1 MSLPFRSRTSLAL
14 VLGLAAAPLLSGCE
28 IDEFLGPRP
37 NAAVSE
43 LAAGA
48 RADADRLSV
57 DNPNLAALREEQART
72 FDAEVARLCGTL
84 EDGSTPASC
93 TNEEENTEP
102 LEHTGLEQILL
113 SFASLPEESR
123 PLAAQQAIILAEA
136 TGTTDVEA
144 AAQRADLSSDPEA
157 ADAAREV
164 LRREHALAYGVGVAK
179 AFGASNLKDLTAA
192 INERIAALTTAL
204 EPTGDVPVA
213 EAGYLITGVPSPT
226 DAASAQ
232 GFVTAAINQAA
243 DSWEA
248 AAAAATG
255 DEAGWLELAVTG
267 AAHAGRFR

>member
-1 MSLPFRSRTSLAL
+1 MSVSRASLAL
-14 VLGLAAAPLLSGCE
+14 ALSLAAAPLLSGCE
-28 IDEFLGPRP
+28 VDRFFGPRP

-48 RADADRLSV
+48 RADADRLSI
-57 DNPNLAALREEQART
+57 DDPHLAALREEQART
-72 FDAEVARLCGTL
+72 FDAEVARLCGTQ

-93 TNEEENTEP
+93 TTDQAEQTEP

-136 TGTTDVEA
+136 TDTTDVAEA
-144 AAQRADLSSDPEA
+144 AEKADLTASPTA

-179 AFGASNLKDLTAA
+179 AFGASDLADLTSA

-232 GFVTAAINQAA
+232 EFVSAAINQAA

-248 AAAAATG
+248 AAAAAPS